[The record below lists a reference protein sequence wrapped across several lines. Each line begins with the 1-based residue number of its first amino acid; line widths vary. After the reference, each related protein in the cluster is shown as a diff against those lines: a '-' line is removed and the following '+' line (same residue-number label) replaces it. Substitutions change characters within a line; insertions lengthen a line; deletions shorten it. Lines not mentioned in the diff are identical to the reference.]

1 MKQILLFVMVFAS
14 VSLCA
19 INQSAFLFLSFEPSG
34 INRAMGGG
42 VTGVVNIWHNNPLTV
57 YTNPAVSAFHEGFAY
72 GYSKED
78 SGHTIGIRD
87 IFYNSSML
95 TYGYEGMAIMLP
107 GYNASER
114 FGITLDSG
122 MLQIVDS
129 SGQTVGEF
137 HDYDHA
143 TTFGIA
149 LNAFETYRKIAMSD
163 HTWLKYVDL
172 AIGAN
177 YIDVHSQ
184 LATAIG
190 FTDTGNNTN
199 ERSLN
204 IGGISRLNYC
214 YDRTLAFEAVYGL
227 SHFNVEANE
236 AQFVDQEEADPIWS
250 HRNQGYALGVSLKGE
265 KLAAAFIPEQFRF
278 FDNFLTFR
286 YLNATLD
293 PLYDTNERIT
303 GSGIEFGFLDTFFI
317 RNGQYDDDAGHI
329 NGKTSGYGINLHY
342 RNLLGFSYNYAEVPG
357 GEIFQTRKTKDY
369 SVNIDFINLFQVLRN

>member
-250 HRNQGYALGVSLKGE
+250 HRNQGYALGVSQIGR
-265 KLAAAFIPEQFRF
+265 A
-278 FDNFLTFR
+278 
-286 YLNATLD
+286 
-293 PLYDTNERIT
+293 
-303 GSGIEFGFLDTFFI
+303 
-317 RNGQYDDDAGHI
+317 H
-329 NGKTSGYGINLHY
+329 
-342 RNLLGFSYNYAEVPG
+342 V
-357 GEIFQTRKTKDY
+357 
-369 SVNIDFINLFQVLRN
+369 